1 MSLRL
6 QMTFLFRLHI
16 FHGGQLELCFSR
28 SILRA
33 FLPIWATLVQFV
45 ISGPFLGISVYLGN
59 FDIWDNGTFLG
70 HLDPE
75 CPKCEWECKSPT
87 SSHPALQIGRKR
99 ERLSGA
105 CAGALANWG
114 HCHPVNVNRD
124 VNLNENE
131 KGFPRVTLNVIES
144 GTSSIEETLNARPSS
159 SSSRRWSPC
168 IH

>member
-1 MSLRL
+1 MSYLVHSWA
-6 QMTFLFRLHI
+6 FRY
-16 FHGGQLELCFSR
+16 
-28 SILRA
+28 
-33 FLPIWATLVQFV
+33 IWAILTF
-45 ISGPFLGISVYLGN
+45 
-59 FDIWDNGTFLG
+59 GTFLG

-87 SSHPALQIGRKR
+87 SSHSALQIGRKR

-114 HCHPVNVNRD
+114 HCHPVNVNID

-144 GTSSIEETLNARPSS
+144 GTSSIEETLNARHHHHHQGDGRPAYIRSDQLQDES
-159 SSSRRWSPC
+159 VPTIQNILPQSTEQDN
-168 IH
+168 

>member
-1 MSLRL
+1 MFQQKYSEGILANL
-6 QMTFLFRLHI
+6 SHFGPVCHI
-16 FHGGQLELCFSR
+16 W
-28 SILRA
+28 SILGH
-33 FLPIWATLVQFV
+33 FG
-45 ISGPFLGISVYLGN
+45 ISGQFWHLGQW
-59 FDIWDNGTFLG
+59 DILG

-87 SSHPALQIGRKR
+87 SSHSALQIGRKR

-144 GTSSIEETLNARPSS
+144 GTSSIEETLNERPSS